1 MSESQSNTQGNTSPL
16 PVEKLI
22 ENLVDVGATWA
33 KYGLNVGK
41 SALETSSKTLS
52 STAEVLGE
60 IAKRFDHK
68 AASQQ

>member
-1 MSESQSNTQGNTSPL
+1 MSASQSNTSAV

-22 ENLVDVGATWA
+22 ENLVEIGATWA

-60 IAKRFDHK
+60 VAKRFEK
-68 AASQQ
+68 PASHS